1 MSNVASLHF
10 YRGCSIHL
18 ISYAILLTHCRRI
31 SQGRHTL
38 RGPVPI
44 QMLRDM
50 DQPFIFEVRSKKGRY
65 RFEFYD
71 TASPESWRLLHPDVV
86 ILCYDISQ
94 RSTLVNLQRVVCF
107 AHNLLSS
114 EALADNNSVL
124 KR

>member
-1 MSNVASLHF
+1 MWQVYIFIVGALFTGYPFS
-10 YRGCSIHL
+10 
-18 ISYAILLTHCRRI
+18 ILLTHRRRI

-38 RGPVPI
+38 RGTVPI

-86 ILCYDISQ
+86 ILCYDINQ
-94 RSTLVNLQRVVCF
+94 RSSLVNLQEVVCF
-107 AHNLLSS
+107 AHILALS
-114 EALADNNSVL
+114 EALADDNSGS